1 MYIIDIINT
10 NLQFIREIL
19 VVVFGVLIAF
29 TIQNISEERKRRKRI
44 KQILEIVKINFKE
57 DIENIKKEL
66 DKLDNKKKSLIGFTQ
81 SKVNKKN
88 LDDKIKFEA
97 LNLLLNHPTIEL
109 QKEGFYLLRD
119 ADFNYD
125 TKRNKIVSEIIT
137 MYSYNFKEIERQRD
151 RVIRTSEQN
160 TINHMQDPWHYYD
173 QGTEAGKK
181 KILNYLDKIID
192 SDFFINELDYMAQ
205 CVFGNYRRALE
216 DYLKAINLIL
226 EKLEK

>member
-66 DKLDNKKKSLIGFTQ
+66 DKLDNKKKSLIGFTE
-81 SKVNKKN
+81 SKVDKKN

-160 TINHMQDPWHYYD
+160 TINHMQDPWHYFD

-216 DYLKAINLIL
+216 NYLKAINLIL

>member
-66 DKLDNKKKSLIGFTQ
+66 DKLDNKKKSLIGFTE

-173 QGTEAGKK
+173 QGTEAGMK

-216 DYLKAINLIL
+216 NYLKAINLIL